1 MVNLAQSLL
10 VASMKVAA
18 GIKVRKIYL
27 WYFLL
32 YVRRKPCGFRPTL
45 CPSSGCVCLRTWPTN
60 IKYIVFVQFL
70 IEFVKQHILIANHLN
85 GSTASDSQ
93 SGVAVTGE
101 HEPLSY
107 VALWLGLGKDCALG

>member
-1 MVNLAQSLL
+1 MILL
-10 VASMKVAA
+10 
-18 GIKVRKIYL
+18 
-27 WYFLL
+27 
-32 YVRRKPCGFRPTL
+32 TL
-45 CPSSGCVCLRTWPTN
+45 RQKETAVWFQTHTLSSSGCVCLRTRPTN

-70 IEFVKQHILIANHLN
+70 IEFVKQHILIVNHLN

-107 VALWLGLGKDCALG
+107 VALWLGLGKDCVWG